1 MRTEALWK
9 AKGNALPSEMVSL
22 SERLSLM
29 LMVRTAIVAVTLTSG
44 LFGVPLESGGM
55 KTLVALSG
63 VYLAIS
69 LAAEGARR
77 VGGGRGLVVVSALLL
92 VDGLYLAWVT
102 YTTGGA
108 HSPLRFLLYGHLI
121 AVTLLAS
128 YRTGLKIALWD
139 SLLVFVS
146 FYAQL
151 AGFLPPV
158 EVSKGTT
165 EFAQSPFH
173 RIVIYNLIGFWLVAV
188 GTAIF
193 SGFNERTLR
202 KRGLDLE
209 ALATMAAEMD
219 KVSDT
224 KHAAQCLVQVA
235 SDTFKFERIAVMVMR
250 DGRLSVAAEEGCG
263 PLPESNLMGDQA
275 LDQLKATRRTVLLT
289 AVDSRTDP
297 SLGSM
302 FPGAKRL
309 VIVPLLVEGALVG
322 ALMAESSKKRRYRLE
337 ASTLTVV
344 EQFATQA
351 ALAFSNVWLLEK
363 VQKLAD
369 TDSLTGIY
377 NRMVFDRTL
386 RAEIKRADRNGES
399 MSLLMLDIDHFKSL
413 NDRFGHQTGDEVLR
427 TLAGALGEESRDFDT
442 VTRYG
447 GEEFAVLLP
456 NTDRAAGAIA
466 GERFRKLVESL
477 EGPVPITASVGVAT
491 FPGNAQSA
499 DGLLSAAD
507 DALYESKRT
516 GRNRVVVSDKVPIRE
531 KAAG

>member
-1 MRTEALWK
+1 MRTDALWNTQR
-9 AKGNALPSEMVSL
+9 AALPSEMVSL

-29 LMVRTAIVAVTLTSG
+29 LIVRAAIVAVTLSSG
-44 LFGVPLESGGM
+44 LFGVPLESGGI
-55 KTLVALSG
+55 KTLILLSSG
-63 VYLAIS
+63 YLVMS
-69 LAAEGARR
+69 VGAEAARR
-77 VGGGRGLVVVSALLL
+77 VSGGRGLVLIGTLLL

-102 YTTGGA
+102 YATGGA

-139 SLLVFVS
+139 SLLVFVT

-151 AGFLPPV
+151 AGFLPGV
-158 EVSKGTT
+158 EVAEGTT
-165 EFAQSPFH
+165 DLAQSPFQ
-173 RIVIYNLIGFWLVAV
+173 RAVIYNLIGFWLVAI
-188 GTAIF
+188 GTAVF

-224 KHAAQCLVQVA
+224 KHAAECLVQVA
-235 SDTFKFERIAVMVMR
+235 SDTFKFERIAVMVMK
-250 DGRLSVAAEEGCG
+250 DGRLSVAAEQACDA
-263 PLPESNLMGDQA
+263 LPQSNLMGDKA
-275 LDQLKATRRTVLLT
+275 LEQLKSTRSTVVLS
-289 AVDSRTDP
+289 AVDGRTDP
-297 SLGSM
+297 ALASM

-309 VIVPLLVEGALVG
+309 VLVPLLVEGAIVG
-322 ALMAESSKKRRYRLE
+322 ALMAESSKKHRYRLE

-399 MSLLMLDIDHFKSL
+399 LSLLMIDIDHFKSL

-427 TLAGALGEESRDFDT
+427 SLASGLEDVSREFDT

-456 NTDRAAGAIA
+456 ATDQTAGAIA
-466 GERFRKLVESL
+466 GERFRKLVENM
-477 EGPVPITASVGVAT
+477 ETPVPITVSVGVAT
-491 FPGNAQSA
+491 FPANAHSA
-499 DGLLSAAD
+499 DELLGIAD
-507 DALYESKRT
+507 DALYESKRA
-516 GRNRVVVSDKVPIRE
+516 GRNRVTVSQRRTLRE
-531 KAAG
+531 QAAG